1 MVSPF
6 AVACTRARAGNRELL
21 YLDLALEDQVRAA
34 AERGVGMAGF
44 GAAAFMRP
52 LLQNLAL
59 SRGDNEEVCYCLK
72 VRYCHSHAAAAPY
85 TIFSRPRSQ

>member
-1 MVSPF
+1 MHLQPAVF
-6 AVACTRARAGNRELL
+6 ALNVVRVVFACLLLTGQKELL

-34 AERGVGMAGF
+34 AERGVGIAGF

-72 VRYCHSHAAAAPY
+72 VTGLA
-85 TIFSRPRSQ
+85 